1 MQLFKGERVI
11 QMKKPKISVLQTNNN
26 LTGLG
31 LALSRMGFVGEFF
44 TNTKS
49 LRVTIQESVPDLVL
63 VDAKLANKGSKIEGV
78 EKNLLEASNLCP
90 VLLAEKEEGS
100 FLLYDHRRKKVLHLF
115 DLHNY
120 FHENLD
126 SYSRKNIRLEVKL
139 PSLLTQGHSSQ
150 LTQITSLSSRGV
162 FVRTGYSTPVL
173 DQKIEI
179 TIPLLGHYAELN
191 VLGRVAYSVSP
202 SQGNN
207 YIQGVGVCFERPEDS
222 LMEVIEDY
230 LSSSLA
236 KEPSLNFVPGE
247 KNKSWHSE
255 PLVKKRPSLR
265 AMHVVS

>member
-1 MQLFKGERVI
+1 
-11 QMKKPKISVLQTNNN
+11 MKNPRISILQSNNN

-31 LALSRMGFVGEFF
+31 LALSRMGFVVDFF
-44 TNTKS
+44 PNTKS
-49 LRVTIQESVPDLVL
+49 LGITIKESVPDLVL
-63 VDAKLANKGSKIEGV
+63 VDAKLINKESKIEGV

-126 SYSRKNIRLEVKL
+126 GYSRKNIRLEVNL
-139 PSLLTQGHSSQ
+139 PSLLTQGHSPH
-150 LTQITSLSSRGV
+150 LTQITSLSSRGA

-173 DQKIEI
+173 DQKIEM
-179 TIPLLGHYAELN
+179 TISLLGHYAELN

-202 SQGNN
+202 SQENN
-207 YIQGVGVCFERPEDS
+207 YIQGVGVCFERPEES
-222 LMEVIEDY
+222 LMRVIEDY

-236 KEPSLNFVPGE
+236 KEPALNFIPVE
-247 KNKSWHSE
+247 KNNSWHSE
-255 PLVKKRPSLR
+255 PLTKKRSSIR
-265 AMHVVS
+265 AMHVGS